1 MKAKDLKN
9 SILQMAVQGKLVPQ
23 DSNDEPASVLLERIR
38 KERSE
43 LIAEKKI
50 KFPKGGESVIYR
62 ASDGSH
68 YEKRIDA
75 KGHVLSDACIDDEI
89 PFEIPNGWEW
99 ARLGSALEL
108 NSGLGYKKDNL
119 AVKDDCMMRVLRG
132 GNIGEADT
140 PIIKD
145 NDVMISSQFVDDDLI
160 LQNGQIITPAV
171 TSLENVGK
179 AAIVRTA
186 DGNTVCGGF
195 VFFLT
200 PYLEIDWHSEYLL
213 RYLTSPPHV
222 SFCRARVK
230 KSGQAFY
237 NLSKTSLNSALI
249 PLPPLAEQRRIAERV
264 EELMPLVDEYGV
276 LEESREALDSEL
288 PERLQKSVL
297 QRAVQGKLV
306 PRDPS
311 DEPASVLLERIREE
325 RTKLVAEKKVKFPK
339 GGESVIY
346 RASDGGYYEKRID
359 AKGRVLSD
367 ECIDDEIPFEVP
379 EGWEWVRLGCL
390 FDMQAGKNISASLI
404 DDTPSAEKAIP
415 CFGGNG
421 VRGFVAEANRFES
434 HQVIGRQGALCGC
447 VNYAEGPFYATE
459 HAVVVSCFGGVG
471 DEWAGLILT
480 GLNLNQY
487 ATATA
492 QPGLSVSKISDVLT
506 PLPPLT
512 EQRRIARRVNEV
524 FAYLTNQ

>member
-75 KGHVLSDACIDDEI
+75 KGRVLSDECIEDEI
-89 PFEIPNGWEW
+89 PFEVPAGWEW
-99 ARLGSALEL
+99 VRMRTVLRKLTDGSHNPPPKQDAGYPVISAINIKNRRVDLDLTIRYCDEEGFAKENPRTDICSGDIILGIIGGSIGNVGIFTSEKKVIAQRSVAVIDSFNCNDYLSYALESPL
-108 NSGLGYKKDNL
+108 FFGYYKDASGTAQGGIYLGL
-119 AVKDDCMMRVLRG
+119 L
-132 GNIGEADT
+132 GE
-140 PIIKD
+140 
-145 NDVMISSQFVDDDLI
+145 M
-160 LQNGQIITPAV
+160 
-171 TSLENVGK
+171 
-179 AAIVRTA
+179 
-186 DGNTVCGGF
+186 
-195 VFFLT
+195 FL
-200 PYLEIDWHSEYLL
+200 P
-213 RYLTSPPHV
+213 
-222 SFCRARVK
+222 F
-230 KSGQAFY
+230 
-237 NLSKTSLNSALI
+237 
-249 PLPPLAEQRRIAERV
+249 PPLAEQHRIAERV
-264 EELMPLVDEYGV
+264 EELMPLVDEYGA
-276 LEESREALDSEL
+276 LEKARKALDSEL
-288 PERLQKSVL
+288 PERLCKSVL
-297 QRAVQGKLV
+297 RQAVQGQLV
-306 PRDPS
+306 PQDPS

-325 RTKLVAEKKVKFPK
+325 RTKLVAEKKAKFPK